1 MRTGKSHHT
10 HLVFPEHLKYDQTQ
24 KAPYAALLDR
34 LRAFLGTPDTA
45 LISIGFSF
53 ADLHIASRIDEGL
66 AGNPSAGVFA
76 FQYRSL
82 ADESAAAEL
91 AKRRP
96 NFSVYAADK
105 AIINGIAGPWV
116 VPPKLPSRDW
126 APIRQTYW
134 SKSGATDPERF
145 TLGGIESFARFLA
158 ASRSAQAFSPAVPT
172 GPAAGTPPLVTT
184 AA

>member
-1 MRTGKSHHT
+1 M
-10 HLVFPEHLKYDQTQ
+10 VFPEHLKYDQTQ

-45 LISIGFSF
+45 LISIGFSY

-76 FQYRSL
+76 FQYRDL
-82 ADESAAAEL
+82 DNETAAVEM

-116 VPPKLPSRDW
+116 VPPELPSRDW

-134 SKSGATDPERF
+134 SKGSATDPERF
-145 TLGGIESFARFLA
+145 TLGGIEPFARFLA
-158 ASRSAQAFSPAVPT
+158 ASRSAQAFMAAAPSVSAVT
-172 GPAAGTPPLVTT
+172 SAAAATP
-184 AA
+184 